1 MEVSSFS
8 EIEEEFRERVKKIVW
23 CTVTSIDRKNRPRSR
38 ILHPI
43 WDGPTGYIAT
53 GRQSHKAKHF
63 EHNPYVSLTYWDPD
77 HKQIYA
83 ECHVGWEDSAE
94 EKTRVWELYK
104 STPEPLGYDL
114 NMFWPGGPTDENYGL
129 MKLSPWRIELSA
141 LSDLVSGKEPIVFR
155 PAL

>member
-8 EIEEEFRERVKKIVW
+8 EIEEEFQERVKKIVW

-43 WDGPTGYIAT
+43 WDGPSGYIAT
-53 GRQSHKAKHF
+53 GRHSHKAKHF

-83 ECHVGWEDSAE
+83 ECRVSWEDSAE
-94 EKTRVWELYK
+94 EKARVWELYK

-114 NMFWPGGPTDENYGL
+114 NMFWPGGATDANYGL

-141 LSDLVSGKEPIVFR
+141 LSDLVTGKEPIVFR